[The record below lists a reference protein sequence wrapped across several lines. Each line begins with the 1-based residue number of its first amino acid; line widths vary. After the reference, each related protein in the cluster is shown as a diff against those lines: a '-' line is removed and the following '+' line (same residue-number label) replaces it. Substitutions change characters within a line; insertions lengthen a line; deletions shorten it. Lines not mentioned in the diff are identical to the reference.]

1 MYDRFLDDLPLH
13 DRLICQEILRN
24 SEKKILLDQRK
35 RSKYLRAKAEYER
48 KEKEAARIE
57 QRIRYGIY

>member
-1 MYDRFLDDLPLH
+1 MYDRFLDGLPLH
-13 DRLICQEILRN
+13 DRLMCQEFQRN
-24 SEKKILLDQRK
+24 AERKILLDPRK
-35 RSKYLRAKAEYER
+35 RNKYLQAKAEYER